1 MSIRTQHQ
9 QSLSDDLETDDFHN
23 LVCIFKLKPPH
34 QYHRRQLEIIN
45 EVFNVGHFPRRK
57 PYSKMLICMPS
68 TYLSFLL
75 GMQNHQSYS
84 HIYAATLYF
93 EDE

>member
-45 EVFNVGHFPRRK
+45 EV
-57 PYSKMLICMPS
+57 SMLAISREGNLILRC
-68 TYLSFLL
+68 
-75 GMQNHQSYS
+75 
-84 HIYAATLYF
+84 
-93 EDE
+93 